1 MDWVNRESGCGFWA
15 TLMSNNREGTE
26 AMATDVVK
34 GYEGL
39 PVAFGQDNK
48 TFLSGAV

>member
-39 PVAFGQDNK
+39 PVALDMIIKRF
-48 TFLSGAV
+48 